1 MGPLI
6 PQGFVNA
13 DLNLFFAFIIGLGFG
28 YVLEQA
34 GFSSSR
40 KLAGVFYGYD
50 FVVLRV
56 FFTAAIT
63 AMIGLLFF
71 GYLGWIDWNLLY
83 INPTF
88 LWSAIVGGAIMGF
101 GFILGGFCPGTS
113 LTGAVIGKID
123 AMFFIGGMFIGIFIF
138 GEFYETFQPIYT
150 GAFLGNVFVYDS
162 LGISRDAFAMLLIV
176 VALAA
181 FIITQI
187 IEDKVNDT
195 PELVKKERP
204 SYWIPSAVMIAG
216 GLLLLLLPAQPRSS
230 WHEVSTDKILTTIS
244 NQQHLTGIDE
254 VAYSIIN
261 GKEIPVLLID
271 VRDAEDFARFSLPG
285 AVNIP
290 LDQILEHRYES
301 TLRTPDQKIVFYS
314 NSNTLATQ
322 AWMIATRAGIENL
335 TVLAGGLNGF
345 VQTIFQE
352 SHVTESIDM
361 NIEYQ
366 ERFREKAKNYFMSGK
381 AVPATK
387 SVGTPIIK
395 LIEIE
400 KPVKGGC

>member
-1 MGPLI
+1 
-6 PQGFVNA
+6 V
-13 DLNLFFAFIIGLGFG
+13 
-28 YVLEQA
+28 
-34 GFSSSR
+34 
-40 KLAGVFYGYD
+40 
-50 FVVLRV
+50 
-56 FFTAAIT
+56 
-63 AMIGLLFF
+63 
-71 GYLGWIDWNLLY
+71 
-83 INPTF
+83 
-88 LWSAIVGGAIMGF
+88 
-101 GFILGGFCPGTS
+101 
-113 LTGAVIGKID
+113 
-123 AMFFIGGMFIGIFIF
+123 
-138 GEFYETFQPIYT
+138 
-150 GAFLGNVFVYDS
+150 
-162 LGISRDAFAMLLIV
+162 
-176 VALAA
+176 
-181 FIITQI
+181 
-187 IEDKVNDT
+187 
-195 PELVKKERP
+195 
-204 SYWIPSAVMIAG
+204 
-216 GLLLLLLPAQPRSS
+216 
-230 WHEVSTDKILTTIS
+230 
-244 NQQHLTGIDE
+244 
-254 VAYSIIN
+254 
-261 GKEIPVLLID
+261 D

-322 AWMIATRAGIENL
+322 AWMIATRAGIANL

-352 SHVTESIDM
+352 SHVTESINM